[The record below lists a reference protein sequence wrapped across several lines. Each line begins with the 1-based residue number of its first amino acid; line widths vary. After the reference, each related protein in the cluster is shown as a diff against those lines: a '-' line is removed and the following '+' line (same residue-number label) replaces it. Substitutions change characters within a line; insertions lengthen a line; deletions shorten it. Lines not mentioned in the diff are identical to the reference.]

1 MRQKIKERGFT
12 LVEVLVSAF
21 IIAILSTIMLIN
33 YRQSN
38 RQYALLRSANK
49 LAQDIRRAQQ
59 MAMGAQECPQK
70 CEGGNPCP
78 CAGQIPLGYGIYLNA
93 GGTNYLLYADRDGS
107 ENYSGGDT
115 DIETIPLESGVSIQS
130 TNPASLSVNFRPP
143 DPTTTINGNSTINE
157 GIITL
162 APQSGLSKTIKVN
175 KAGLI
180 ETQ

>member
-12 LVEVLVSAF
+12 LIEVLTSIF
-21 IIAILSTIMLIN
+21 IITILSGIIFAN

-38 RQYALLRSANK
+38 RQFALLRSANK

-59 MAMGAQECPQK
+59 MAMSTKECPQK

-78 CAGQIPLGYGIYLNA
+78 CAGQIPPGYGIYLNA
-93 GGTNYLLYADRDGS
+93 GGTNYLLYADRDDS
-107 ENYSGGDT
+107 EDHSGGDT

-130 TNPASLSVNFRPP
+130 TSPASLSINFKPP
-143 DPTTTINGNSTINE
+143 DPTTKINGGLADE
-157 GIITL
+157 GVITL
-162 APQSGLSKTIKVN
+162 ALQSGLSKTIRVN

-180 ETQ
+180 WVQ